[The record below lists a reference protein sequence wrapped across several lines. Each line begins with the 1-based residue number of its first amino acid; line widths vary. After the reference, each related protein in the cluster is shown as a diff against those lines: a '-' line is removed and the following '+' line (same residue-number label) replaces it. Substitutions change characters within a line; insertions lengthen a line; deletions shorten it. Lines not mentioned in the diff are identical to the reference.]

1 LQQEKLNVRIPPKE
15 NLPMATIRK
24 DVLLTASPDSVWAA
38 FRDVG
43 AVDRLAPGFVTECRL
58 VEDGAARIVTFAN
71 GMVAREV
78 IVDVDDAERRL
89 AYAVVGGRLTHHNA
103 SFEVI
108 SEGPD
113 RCRVVWR
120 ADLLPTELKPAIAGM
135 MEHGMQA
142 MQRRLE
148 GLAA

>member
-1 LQQEKLNVRIPPKE
+1 MP
-15 NLPMATIRK
+15 TIRK
-24 DVLLTASPDSVWAA
+24 EMPVAAGIDSVWAA

-43 AVDRLAPGFVTECRL
+43 AVHRLAPGFVTDCRME
-58 VEDGAARIVTFAN
+58 EDGAARIVTFGN

-78 IVDVDDAERRL
+78 IVDVDDAARRL

-108 SEGPD
+108 DDGPG

-120 ADLLPTELKPAIAGM
+120 ADLLPAELKPAVEGM
-135 MEHGMQA
+135 MEQGMLA

-148 GLAA
+148 GRTT

>member
-1 LQQEKLNVRIPPKE
+1 
-15 NLPMATIRK
+15 MATIRK
-24 DVLLTASPDSVWAA
+24 EMAVATSPEAAWAA

-43 AVDRLAPGFVTECRL
+43 AVHRLAPGFVTDCHL

-78 IVDVDDAERRL
+78 IVDVDDAGRRL

-108 SEGPD
+108 ADGPG

-120 ADLLPTELKPAIAGM
+120 ADLLPAELKPAIDGM
-135 MEHGMQA
+135 MAQGMLA

-148 GLAA
+148 SRAA

>member
-1 LQQEKLNVRIPPKE
+1 MP
-15 NLPMATIRK
+15 TIRK
-24 DVLLTASPDSVWAA
+24 EMPIAAGIDSVWAA

-43 AVDRLAPGFVTECRL
+43 AVHRLAPGFVTDCRM
-58 VEDGAARIVTFAN
+58 EEGGAARIVTFGN

-78 IVDVDDAERRL
+78 IVDVDDAGRRL

-108 SEGPD
+108 DDGPG

-120 ADLLPTELKPAIAGM
+120 ADLLPADLKPAIEGM
-135 MEHGMQA
+135 MEQGMLA

-148 GLAA
+148 GRAA

>member
-1 LQQEKLNVRIPPKE
+1 MP
-15 NLPMATIRK
+15 TIRK
-24 DVLLTASPDSVWAA
+24 EMPVAAGIDSVWAA

-43 AVDRLAPGFVTECRL
+43 AVHRLAPGFVTDCRM
-58 VEDGAARIVTFAN
+58 EEGGAARIVTFGN

-78 IVDVDDAERRL
+78 IVDVDDAGRRL

-108 SEGPD
+108 DDGPG

-120 ADLLPTELKPAIAGM
+120 ADLLPAELKPAVEGM
-135 MEHGMQA
+135 MEQGMLA

-148 GLAA
+148 GRAT

>member
-1 LQQEKLNVRIPPKE
+1 MP
-15 NLPMATIRK
+15 TIRK
-24 DVLLTASPDSVWAA
+24 EMSVAAGIDSVWAA

-43 AVDRLAPGFVTECRL
+43 AVHRLAPGFVTDCRM
-58 VEDGAARIVTFAN
+58 EEGGAARIVTFGN

-78 IVDVDDAERRL
+78 IVDIDDAGRRL

-108 SEGPD
+108 NDGPG

-120 ADLLPTELKPAIAGM
+120 ADLLPADLKPAVEGM
-135 MEHGMQA
+135 MEQGMLA

-148 GLAA
+148 GRAA

>member
-1 LQQEKLNVRIPPKE
+1 MPS
-15 NLPMATIRK
+15 IRK
-24 DVLLTASPDSVWAA
+24 ELPIAADVASVWAA

-43 AVDRLAPGFVTECRL
+43 AVHQLAPGFVTDCRL
-58 VEDGAARIVTFAN
+58 EEGGAARIVTFGN
-71 GMVAREV
+71 GMVAREM
-78 IVDVDDAERRL
+78 IVDIDDAGRRL

-108 SEGPD
+108 EDGPG

-120 ADLLPTELKPAIAGM
+120 ADLLPADLRPAIEGM
-135 MEHGMQA
+135 MEQGMQA

-148 GLAA
+148 GRTV

>member
-1 LQQEKLNVRIPPKE
+1 
-15 NLPMATIRK
+15 MMSTIRK
-24 DVLLTASPDSVWAA
+24 EMPVAAGIDSVWAA

-43 AVDRLAPGFVTECRL
+43 AVHRLAPGFVTDCRM
-58 VEDGAARIVTFAN
+58 EEGGAARIVTFGN

-78 IVDVDDAERRL
+78 IVDVDDAGRRL

-108 SEGPD
+108 DDGPG

-120 ADLLPTELKPAIAGM
+120 ADLLPAELKPAVEGM
-135 MEHGMQA
+135 MEQGMLA

-148 GLAA
+148 GRAD